1 MGRVSAYVRHRLLAD
16 VSSLLGGRPDPPRKR
31 RVQPIE
37 PRVTPPAQIQDG
49 WPLIGD
55 AKPSAEP
62 RADPDR

>member
-1 MGRVSAYVRHRLLAD
+1 MGRVSAYVRHRLVAD
-16 VSSLLGGRPDPPRKR
+16 VLSLLGGWPDPPRKR

-49 WPLIGD
+49 WPLIED

-62 RADPDR
+62 RADTDR